1 MVAGRLGL
9 DVPTERV
16 VAGHSV
22 GELTA
27 AAVVGALSEA
37 DAVAFAARR
46 GAQMAA
52 ACALAPTG
60 MSAVLGGDPAG
71 VVAAIEALG
80 LTPANQNGAGQIV
93 AAGALDALAKLADE
107 PPAGARVR
115 PLPVAGAFHTR
126 YMAPA
131 EDALADYVDGI
142 DVRDPRPILL
152 SNADGTAVA
161 SGRRA
166 DRATR
171 RPGDPA
177 GPVGSVPAHT
187 APTSASARRSS
198 WPRPGR

>member
-1 MVAGRLGL
+1 
-9 DVPTERV
+9 
-16 VAGHSV
+16 
-22 GELTA
+22 
-27 AAVVGALSEA
+27 
-37 DAVAFAARR
+37 
-46 GAQMAA
+46 MAA

-60 MSAVLGGDPAG
+60 MCAVLGGDPAG

-161 SGRRA
+161 SGAELIERLVA
-166 DRATR
+166 
-171 RPGDPA
+171 PGDPA
-177 GPVGSVPAHT
+177 GPLGPVPTHT
-187 APTSASARRSS
+187 ARTSASARRSS